1 MTKYIKTIFLLIITT
16 LVTACGGSDITPP
29 SGEDGSVITDVPK
42 EIAQMIGVNIGL
54 AQMKVF
60 PGNAKEEE
68 TEVARVIVLQN
79 KNDKNKL
86 DFTFEK
92 PAIALGKADAHT
104 FKQVNS
110 NYIFKLDPYLPA
122 VNNNVLEGEQIP
134 SYIINSF
141 PSITITKVELIDF
154 VCKDGAIYDT
164 KSESFGMK
172 YSASMKIHYVGQ
184 EKPLTEHS
192 LEIKYYN
199 LKRE

>member
-1 MTKYIKTIFLLIITT
+1 MTKYIKPIFLFIIAT
-16 LVTACGGSDITPP
+16 VITACGGSDITPP
-29 SGEDGSVITDVPK
+29 SGEDGFETTDIPQ
-42 EIAQMIGVNIGL
+42 EISQMIGVNIGL

-60 PGNAKEEE
+60 PGNAKDEE
-68 TEVARVIVLQN
+68 TEVAKVIVLE
-79 KNDKNKL
+79 KKDDKKKL

-104 FKQVNS
+104 FKSVNDK
-110 NYIFKLDPYLPA
+110 YIFKLDSYQPA
-122 VNNNVLEGEQIP
+122 LNNNTLEGDKIP

-141 PSITITKVELIDF
+141 PSITITKVEIIGF
-154 VCKDGAIYDT
+154 ICKDGAVYDT
-164 KSESFGMK
+164 KNETFGMT
-172 YSASMKIHYVGQ
+172 YSVSLKIHYEGQ